1 MKAGRLSWFDKL
13 IYFFNLLAVI
23 LLLCTYTAPYLNPE
37 TLWMPA
43 ILALGYPFTLAL
55 NMLFTIYWLL
65 RKKWRQ
71 LLYMAA
77 VLLLGLP
84 MFTKTFA
91 FATGQKTL
99 VAGTPQLKVMS
110 YNVRNFDLYN
120 WKENVVA
127 RDKMLSLISA
137 ENPDVICFQE
147 FYTEDA
153 GELHNVKL
161 LVNELGYKYYHFE
174 KTLTLRGKDHWGE
187 AVFSKYPL
195 NNPDKIVFSN
205 STGNIVTYADVAV
218 GEGQIIRLFNAHLQ
232 SFRLSNKDVKY
243 VQDITGGL
251 SQEDLKKS
259 TIQKNLIVLLKLR
272 DGFKKRSTQARILAE
287 YIQKSPYPVL
297 VCGDFNDVPSS
308 YAYHTISKNLQDA
321 FLQSSFGIGK
331 TFNTFLPT
339 LRIDYIL
346 AGEALHLSGFK
357 IIDKDYS
364 DHYAI
369 VCNIGVPKNGVK
381 P

>member
-1 MKAGRLSWFDKL
+1 MKSGRLSFFDKF
-13 IYFFNLLAVI
+13 IYLFNVLAVVA
-23 LLLCTYTAPYLNPE
+23 LLCTYTAPYINPE
-37 TLWMPA
+37 TFWIPA
-43 ILALGYPFTLAL
+43 ILSLGYPYTLAINVFFAL
-55 NMLFTIYWLL
+55 YWIL
-65 RKKWRQ
+65 RKKKRPF
-71 LLYMAA
+71 LYILA
-77 VLLLGLP
+77 VLLLGFS
-84 MFTKTFA
+84 MFSKTFA
-91 FATGQKTL
+91 FKTGTKAINNSQ
-99 VAGTPQLKVMS
+99 QLKVMS

-120 WKENVVA
+120 WKENVTA
-127 RDKMLSLISA
+127 RDKMLNLIST

-187 AVFSKYPL
+187 AIFSKYPL

-205 STGNIVTYADVAV
+205 STGNVVTYADVEV
-218 GEGQIIRLFNAHLQ
+218 NEQIVRLFNAHMQ

-251 SQEDLKKS
+251 NQEDINKS
-259 TIQKNLIVLLKLR
+259 SLQKMLIVLGKLR
-272 DGFKKRSTQARILAE
+272 DGFIKRGAQARILAD
-287 YIQKSPYPVL
+287 YIEKSPYPVI
-297 VCGDFNDVPSS
+297 VCGDFNDVPTS
-308 YAYHTISKNLQDA
+308 YTYHAISHTLQDA
-321 FLQSSFGIGK
+321 FLQSSYGIGK
-331 TFNTFLPT
+331 TFNAFLPT

-346 AGEALHLSGFK
+346 VDNKMKPTNFK

-369 VCNIGVPKNGVK
+369 VCEVGLPQKAAK

>member
-13 IYFFNLLAVI
+13 IYFFNLLAVT

-37 TLWMPA
+37 TLWIPA
-43 ILALGYPFTLAL
+43 ILALGYPFTLGINL
-55 NMLFTIYWLL
+55 IFTFYWLL
-65 RKKWRQ
+65 RKKWRP
-71 LLYMAA
+71 LLYMLLL
-77 VLLLGLP
+77 LLLGWS

-91 FATGQKTL
+91 FKTGSPAIS
-99 VAGTPQLKVMS
+99 AGTPQLKVMS

-120 WKENVVA
+120 WKENVAA
-127 RDKMLSLISA
+127 RDKMLNLIRA

-153 GELHNVKL
+153 GQLHNVKL

-205 STGNIVTYADVAV
+205 STGNIVTYADVEIGA
-218 GEGQIIRLFNAHLQ
+218 GQIIRLFNAHLQ

-251 SQEDLKKS
+251 SQEELKESSAK
-259 TIQKNLIVLLKLR
+259 KMLIVLRKLR
-272 DGFKKRSTQARILAE
+272 DGFVKRSTQAQILAG
-287 YIQKSPYPVL
+287 YIQKSPYPVV

-308 YAYHTISKNLQDA
+308 YTYHAISKNLQDA
-321 FLQSSFGIGK
+321 FLQSDFGIGK

-346 AGEALHLSGFK
+346 ASKTLQPAGFK

-369 VCNIGVPKNGVK
+369 VCNIGVPKNEVK